1 MLPQLRHI
9 SVWHHL
15 IIYKLFALPLEQLLA
30 LLLLIGMGIVIYLL
44 YTRRS
49 LLAPATTTDVA
60 QIQILV
66 SLIADLQRQLQ
77 ETDVRTRQ
85 EIQERLDVVIRQ
97 ISTHQQQNA
106 QQIIQQQSQSSSLIQ
121 QITTKL
127 SQIENTNK
135 QVLSFTEQM
144 RGLEKVFSSPKQ
156 RGMVGEFLLEALLAN
171 ILPSNQY
178 KIQYRFKTGIMV
190 DAAIF
195 FKDKIVPIDAKFP
208 LEKYNRLQNTDN
220 LQLKADLEKQFK
232 TDLKNRIDETAK
244 YVLPN
249 ENTTNFALM
258 FVPAEGIFY
267 QLLQYTTTTL
277 DGRTADLMVYGF
289 QKHVIIVSPATFYAY
304 LETVLHGLNALQIEQ
319 SVREVIQKIGD
330 LQRHLQSYED
340 QLLRLGKQMQTTQ
353 ATYEQT
359 KREFDKIDKAITQ
372 INTANNATEKPNDKL
387 F

>member
-49 LLAPATTTDVA
+49 LLAPATTTDAA

-144 RGLEKVFSSPKQ
+144 RGLEKVFS
-156 RGMVGEFLLEALLAN
+156 V
-171 ILPSNQY
+171 
-178 KIQYRFKTGIMV
+178 
-190 DAAIF
+190 
-195 FKDKIVPIDAKFP
+195 
-208 LEKYNRLQNTDN
+208 
-220 LQLKADLEKQFK
+220 
-232 TDLKNRIDETAK
+232 
-244 YVLPN
+244 
-249 ENTTNFALM
+249 
-258 FVPAEGIFY
+258 
-267 QLLQYTTTTL
+267 
-277 DGRTADLMVYGF
+277 
-289 QKHVIIVSPATFYAY
+289 
-304 LETVLHGLNALQIEQ
+304 
-319 SVREVIQKIGD
+319 
-330 LQRHLQSYED
+330 
-340 QLLRLGKQMQTTQ
+340 
-353 ATYEQT
+353 
-359 KREFDKIDKAITQ
+359 
-372 INTANNATEKPNDKL
+372 
-387 F
+387 